1 MGTEQLRR
9 TMKAASIDEVQK
21 AINDTCRGTDYSCK
35 TVSWDDAQRGT
46 VGGSLSCWGSNITDT
61 RLWEKTGK
69 RLFTV
74 RSDNWNEKLGKI
86 SSSEVA
92 LLAPENAEHG
102 SALRPITL
110 RKFLKTIGKEQH
122 GGYAGLPLTH
132 DLDSVA
138 LDDEVSIRFQ
148 TTFLPIEEDPAAR
161 GTLEFATEAYN
172 YNTHDDADPRNLVLL
187 CTTQGTAVQQDGKG
201 AKKLFH
207 HAVDPNDGKIHRYW
221 LEAEQSDHKVGGA
234 QKETA
239 EEKADALARGKAT
252 SSVIGVKAL
261 GTRFNVLMTIQVP
274 LEQKP
279 KPRYRGMGMGCVP
292 APPPAA
298 GGSGCSLLGMGAP
311 PMAMQ
316 FKSMTADFGSSAPEM
331 EFCLDGC
338 EDYDSCASEME
349 PMEECLE
356 YNEMSCAEVYRSAP
370 LPRRRRR
377 SMSPEKKAKKTGR
390 ANAARVSRGS
400 EVDIWKG
407 LAVKNPKRN
416 PNEHMTV
423 TCVIYNTVAGG
434 VPSEQDIHAAIR
446 DMEELYAN
454 CQWNGKLAEPGADFM
469 KQELTVADAGK
480 ISAKLETQPYTPAS
494 STVAAFDTFPG
505 DDEGD
510 DETPPPASA
519 PLVVHPNV
527 VCDVTEVV
535 IVGRRFKKKG
545 CDYDLCESE
554 WKKLAERDRKQY
566 DVIETP
572 GAMPV
577 DAAEWAMGAALPLPI
592 ESPAAAE

>member
-1 MGTEQLRR
+1 M
-9 TMKAASIDEVQK
+9 
-21 AINDTCRGTDYSCK
+21 
-35 TVSWDDAQRGT
+35 
-46 VGGSLSCWGSNITDT
+46 
-61 RLWEKTGK
+61 
-69 RLFTV
+69 
-74 RSDNWNEKLGKI
+74 
-86 SSSEVA
+86 
-92 LLAPENAEHG
+92 
-102 SALRPITL
+102 
-110 RKFLKTIGKEQH
+110 
-122 GGYAGLPLTH
+122 
-132 DLDSVA
+132 
-138 LDDEVSIRFQ
+138 SIRFQ
-148 TTFLPIEEDPAAR
+148 TTFLPIEENPAAR

-187 CTTQGTAVQQDGKG
+187 CTTQGTAVQQDGQG

-207 HAVDPNDGKIHRYW
+207 HAIDPKDGKIHRYW

-279 KPRYRGMGMGCVP
+279 EPRRRGFGCVP

-298 GGSGCSLLGMGAP
+298 GVSGWFGMGTQHSP
-311 PMAMQ
+311 QMQ
-316 FKSMTADFGSSAPEM
+316 FKSMTAGINDWGGSGPEM
-331 EFCLDGC
+331 DCQREYCLDGC
-338 EDYDSCASEME
+338 EDYDFSASEME
-349 PMEECLE
+349 PPCMEECLE
-356 YNEMSCAEVYRSAP
+356 DNEMSGAEKEVYRS
-370 LPRRRRR
+370 R
-377 SMSPEKKAKKTGR
+377 SISPEKKAKKTGR

-400 EVDIWKG
+400 EVDVWKG

-469 KQELTVADAGK
+469 KQELTVADIGK

-510 DETPPPASA
+510 GKTPPLESA
-519 PLVVHPNV
+519 PLVVHPNI

-554 WKKLAERDRKQY
+554 WKKLAERHRKQY

-577 DAAEWAMGAALPLPI
+577 DVAEWAMGAALPLPI

>member
-1 MGTEQLRR
+1 
-9 TMKAASIDEVQK
+9 MKAASIDEVQK
-21 AINDTCRGTDYSCK
+21 AINDTCRGTGYSCK

-132 DLDSVA
+132 DLDSAA

-207 HAVDPNDGKIHRYW
+207 HAVDPKDGKIHRYW

-279 KPRYRGMGMGCVP
+279 KPRYRGMGLGCVP

-298 GGSGCSLLGMGAP
+298 GCSMLGMGAS

-316 FKSMTADFGSSAPEM
+316 FKSATASAPEM

-349 PMEECLE
+349 PPCMEECLE
-356 YNEMSCAEVYRSAP
+356 YNEMSCAAVYRS
-370 LPRRRRR
+370 R
-377 SMSPEKKAKKTGR
+377 SMSPVKKAKKTGR

-400 EVDIWKG
+400 EVDVWKG

-446 DMEELYAN
+446 DMEELYAS

-505 DDEGD
+505 DDE
-510 DETPPPASA
+510 TPPHESA
-519 PLVVHPNV
+519 PLVVHPNI
-527 VCDVTEVV
+527 VCDVTNVV

-577 DAAEWAMGAALPLPI
+577 DAAEWATGAALPLPV